1 MLVIASCAVICGAD
15 GWVQLALF
23 GRSKLQWFSS
33 FLELPSGTPS
43 HDTFGR
49 VFARLDPDA
58 LEARFTAWINSLAQS
73 AKGKLVAIDG
83 KAIRRSFEHAWDKS
97 GMAHLVSAF
106 VGANRLVFGQLA
118 VENKENEIVA
128 IPRLLELL
136 DLHGAMVTI
145 DAMGCQK
152 AIARKIVDK
161 GGDYLLAL
169 KENQLTLHQKVKA
182 LLDEA
187 ILEGFGGMEH
197 DACETTDGDHGRI
210 ETRRCWSTGEI
221 EHLGEWANWPGLK
234 SLAVVESRREL
245 IGQEPGMERRYYLCS
260 LESPKAA
267 VVLEASRGHWSVE
280 NQLHYLLDVSFNEDQ
295 RRLRKGRG
303 AENFSRLCR
312 LALNLLQQEKTRV
325 GIKSKRLLAGWDHD
339 YLLRLLSA

>member
-1 MLVIASCAVICGAD
+1 
-15 GWVQLALF
+15 
-23 GRSKLQWFSS
+23 
-33 FLELPSGTPS
+33 
-43 HDTFGR
+43 
-49 VFARLDPDA
+49 
-58 LEARFTAWINSLAQS
+58 
-73 AKGKLVAIDG
+73 
-83 KAIRRSFEHAWDKS
+83 
-97 GMAHLVSAF
+97 
-106 VGANRLVFGQLA
+106 
-118 VENKENEIVA
+118 
-128 IPRLLELL
+128 
-136 DLHGAMVTI
+136 
-145 DAMGCQK
+145 
-152 AIARKIVDK
+152 
-161 GGDYLLAL
+161 
-169 KENQLTLHQKVKA
+169 
-182 LLDEA
+182 
-187 ILEGFGGMEH
+187 
-197 DACETTDGDHGRI
+197 
-210 ETRRCWSTGEI
+210 
-221 EHLGEWANWPGLK
+221 LK